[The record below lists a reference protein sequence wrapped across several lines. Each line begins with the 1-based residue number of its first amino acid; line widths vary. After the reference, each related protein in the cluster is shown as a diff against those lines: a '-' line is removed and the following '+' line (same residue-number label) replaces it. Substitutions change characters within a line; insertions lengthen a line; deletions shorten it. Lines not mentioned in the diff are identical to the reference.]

1 MPRIDAV
8 AVSTSDMAR
17 SIAFYSALGF
27 DFTGAD
33 PAGDHVEPKP
43 IPGSPRLMLDSAA
56 LLTSI
61 SGTAPHPASH
71 SSFALLCDCPA
82 EVDSVAAAVATAGFT
97 VAKAPW
103 DAFWG
108 QRYAIVQDPDG
119 YLVDLFAPL

>member
-1 MPRIDAV
+1 MPSIDAV
-8 AVSTSDMAR
+8 AVSTTDMAR

-33 PAGDHVEPKP
+33 PSQDHVEPKP
-43 IPGSPRLMLDSAA
+43 VPGSARLMIDSAR
-56 LLTSI
+56 LLESI
-61 SGTAPHPASH
+61 SNARPRPASH
-71 SSFALLCDCPA
+71 SAFSLLCDSPGQ
-82 EVDSVAAAVATAGFT
+82 VDALAGAVAEAGFT
-97 VAKAPW
+97 VTKPPW